1 MRITFS
7 LAAASLLL
15 LTGCN
20 APSAKADDET
30 VGASTAA
37 VSTASVAASGE
48 TAAVATADADAAD
61 DPAIWRN
68 APNPEASLIIGTD
81 KKAGIYVYGLDG
93 RVRDFVD
100 AGSVNNVDLA
110 EHGGRIIV
118 AASDRNDRANAKIA
132 LFTLDPTTA
141 RLTSL
146 GAVPAGTGEAYG
158 LCLYN
163 QPDALHAF
171 IVLKDGTTHQVALD
185 LTAPVPGSKLVR
197 TLKLAS
203 QSEGCVVDA
212 AANHL
217 YVAEEDVGIWRFD
230 ARADAPTTATAVA
243 KVDGQ
248 QLVADVEG
256 LALADGYLIASS
268 QGDSAYAVYRL
279 SDDSYIGRFRIAKGA
294 FGATENTDGI
304 EIIPGNFGPLYPDGL
319 MVAQDG
325 ENAALAQNF
334 KYVSWGAIKKALALK

>member
-1 MRITFS
+1 MRTTLS

-20 APSAKADDET
+20 GPSAKADDET
-30 VGASTAA
+30 VGASEAA
-37 VSTASVAASGE
+37 VSTAEVTASGE
-48 TAAVATADADAAD
+48 TVAVATADADAAD
-61 DPAIWRN
+61 DLAIWRN
-68 APNPEASLIIGTD
+68 AQNPEASLIIGTD

-93 RVRDFVD
+93 KVRDFVD

-110 EHGGRIIV
+110 EYGGRIIV
-118 AASDRNDRANAKIA
+118 AASDRNDLANAKIA

-141 RLTSL
+141 KLTSL
-146 GAVPAGTGEAYG
+146 GTVAAGTGEAYG

-185 LTAPVPGSKLVR
+185 LTGNTGKITR

-212 AANHL
+212 AANRL
-217 YVAEEDVGIWRFD
+217 YVAEENVGIWRFD

-248 QLVADVEG
+248 RLVADVEG
-256 LALADGYLIASS
+256 LALADGYLVASS

-279 SDDSYIGRFRIAKGA
+279 SDDKYMGRFRIAKGQ

-334 KYVSWGAIKKALALK
+334 KYVSWGAVKKALTLK

>member
-1 MRITFS
+1 MRTTLS

-20 APSAKADDET
+20 GPSAKADDET
-30 VGASTAA
+30 VGASEAA
-37 VSTASVAASGE
+37 VSTAEVTASGE
-48 TAAVATADADAAD
+48 TVAVATADADAAD

-68 APNPEASLIIGTD
+68 AQNPEASLIIGTD

-93 RVRDFVD
+93 KVRDFVD

-110 EHGGRIIV
+110 EYGGRIIV
-118 AASDRNDRANAKIA
+118 AASDRNDLANAKIA

-141 RLTSL
+141 KLTSL
-146 GAVPAGTGEAYG
+146 GTVAAGTGEAYG

-185 LTAPVPGSKLVR
+185 LTGNTGKITR

-212 AANHL
+212 AANRL
-217 YVAEEDVGIWRFD
+217 YVAEENVGIWRFD

-248 QLVADVEG
+248 RLVADVEG
-256 LALADGYLIASS
+256 LALADGYLVASS

-279 SDDSYIGRFRIAKGA
+279 SDDKYMGRFRIAKGQ

-304 EIIPGNFGPLYPDGL
+304 EIIPGNFGPLYPSGL

-334 KYVSWGAIKKALALK
+334 KYVSWGAVKKALTLK